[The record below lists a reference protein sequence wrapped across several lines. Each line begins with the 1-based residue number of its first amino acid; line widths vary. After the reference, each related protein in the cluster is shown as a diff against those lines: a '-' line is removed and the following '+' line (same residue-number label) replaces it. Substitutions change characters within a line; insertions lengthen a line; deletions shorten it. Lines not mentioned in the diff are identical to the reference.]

1 MILGKLILAKAQLSS
16 FSVSKKLFGEFF
28 RKKWTNEYH
37 PPIGPN
43 YLSNIFY
50 FSLKK

>member
-1 MILGKLILAKAQLSS
+1 MLFGRFIFAKAQLSS

-28 RKKWTNEYH
+28 RKKWTEEYR
-37 PPIGPN
+37 PPIGPY

-50 FSLKK
+50 ISLKK